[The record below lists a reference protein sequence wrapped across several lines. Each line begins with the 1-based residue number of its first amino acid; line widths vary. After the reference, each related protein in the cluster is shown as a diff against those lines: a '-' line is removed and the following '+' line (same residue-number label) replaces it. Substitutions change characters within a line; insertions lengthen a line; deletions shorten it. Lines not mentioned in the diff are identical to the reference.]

1 VGLRI
6 ANLVRAARGSR
17 PPGKR
22 SARFKTLRPV
32 RPSKRT
38 EIWYRG
44 QLLGLVAHLRRLIT
58 ERFQGL
64 RDEWPARTGDAAVV
78 GDREPDVGTF
88 ADPNFEGAP
97 RIQMVIEGVKRDMP
111 GLLEFASKTS
121 VSAATK
127 NLAKID
133 DDLAYVI
140 EQQLGV
146 DVGPILEGFGPL
158 SQQMRKAVQDN
169 IELIRSIPTEYL
181 DRVKETLSTAWQEGV
196 GFEQAGKML
205 ERDFATTESRA
216 ALIARDQTQKMA
228 GQFNRER
235 QQQVGI
241 DKYQW
246 RCTRKNTRP
255 EHLAMETGGEGG
267 KGIYRWDEPGPLKG
281 TIDGEPCHPGID
293 VNCHCLA
300 VPFVDLSDGNEDFW
314 ASMRAAQEAA

>member
-1 VGLRI
+1 MGLRI
-6 ANLVRAARGSR
+6 ANLVRAARGNR
-17 PPGKR
+17 PPVKR
-22 SARFKTLRPV
+22 RARFKTLRPI

-44 QLLGLVAHLRRLIT
+44 QLLGLVAHVRRLIA

-64 RDEWPARTGDAAVV
+64 RDEWPSRTGDAAVV
-78 GDREPDVGTF
+78 GDREPDVGTVSS
-88 ADPNFEGAP
+88 PNFEGAP
-97 RIQMVIEGVKRDMP
+97 RIEMVIEGVRRDMP
-111 GLLEFASKTS
+111 GLLEFSAKTAT
-121 VSAATK
+121 SAVTK
-127 NLAKID
+127 NLAKVD

-146 DVGPILEGFGPL
+146 DVAPILEGFGPL

-241 DKYQW
+241 DKYKW
-246 RCTRKNTRP
+246 RCTHRNTRP

-267 KGIYRWDEPGPLKG
+267 QGIYRWSEPGPLKG
-281 TIDGEPCHPGID
+281 TIDGEPCHPGDDIAC
-293 VNCHCLA
+293 NCLA
-300 VPFVDLSDGNEDFW
+300 APYVDLSDSNEDFW
-314 ASMRAAQEAA
+314 DHMRAAQEAA